1 MPHCL
6 FKAFKKTLF
15 PFNKDGYVFVCE
27 LKKHND
33 SLESLILVRFAQY
46 EFFLQKRY
54 RNKDNNFILKYK
66 RISKNLPTG
75 IVKTAMKIFSSYS
88 ACEIVSHNLS
98 NNSPRQS
105 LISPFSKNIEDFLDF
120 KECFELEIGFG
131 SGRHL
136 LDRAKNYPSMQF
148 IGIELHTPSIEQVLR
163 QIELKGLQNI
173 WIVHCDARV
182 FLELLPSSLARA
194 IYLHFPIPWEK
205 KPHRRV
211 WSEKFLKE
219 SLRILQDGGMLELR
233 SDDENYFLYAL
244 NIAMQYKQLKCRI
257 NKNMKK
263 EVISKYEDR
272 WLKQKKDIYDLQIF
286 ALPCEKKEREIYDF
300 SFPKGLLIRSFDT
313 IPKKALGDDWFLCVD
328 SLYSNDEFLV
338 LVLSFGDFNQ
348 PQSKFL
354 FFSKDGEA
362 QYLGGTPIPTLSAFK
377 AHCELLKII
386 MKGMNI
392 EYSD

>member
-6 FKAFKKTLF
+6 FKAFKNPSF
-15 PFNKDGYVFVCE
+15 PFSKEGYRFVCE
-27 LKKHND
+27 VKKED
-33 SLESLILVRFAQY
+33 DLFESLILVHFEQY

-54 RNKDNNFILKYK
+54 RKKNDDFILKYK

-75 IVKTAMKIFSSYS
+75 IVKTAMKIFSSLNENQII
-88 ACEIVSHNLS
+88 AHNLS

-120 KECFELEIGFG
+120 RECFELEIGFG

-136 LDRAKNYPSMQF
+136 LNRAQNHPTMRF
-148 IGIELHTPSIEQVLR
+148 IGIELYTPSIEQVLR
-163 QIELKGLQNI
+163 QIELKGLQNV

-194 IYLHFPIPWEK
+194 IYLHFPVPWEK

-244 NIAMQYKQLKCRI
+244 EIAMKQKQFQCRVS
-257 NKNMKK
+257 KNIQK

-272 WLKQKKDIYDLQIF
+272 WLRQKKDIYGLQVF
-286 ALPCEKKEREIYDF
+286 ALPCERQEREIFDF
-300 SFPKGLLIRSFDT
+300 SFPKGLFVGSFDR
-313 IPKKALGDDWFLCVD
+313 IPKKSVGDGWFLHID
-328 SLYSNDEFLV
+328 SLYSNDEISV

-354 FFSKDGEA
+354 LISSDGEA
-362 QYLGGTPIPTLSAFK
+362 QYLGGSPIPTLSAFK
-377 AHCELLKII
+377 AHCELLKILV
-386 MKGMNI
+386 KGMNI
-392 EYSD
+392 ECSD